1 MAIDEKT
8 IYVYDDFSY
17 NAPVLL
23 GMLYVGVVKGVATY
37 SFEFDKECTVSSG
50 KKRWLI

>member
-17 NAPVLL
+17 NAPALL
-23 GMLYVGVVKGVATY
+23 GMPSKTLWYFPWT
-37 SFEFDKECTVSSG
+37 D
-50 KKRWLI
+50 